1 MIKVFFG
8 VVEESGITTIASK
21 QVIRTGNLDED
32 IITASNL
39 LSEDI
44 GNRHRFFLRLEG
56 SGEHVRKAAEGATLI
71 H

>member
-21 QVIRTGNLDED
+21 QVLRSGDLDQD

-39 LSEDI
+39 LTEDI
-44 GNRHRFFLRLEG
+44 GNCHRFFLRLER
-56 SGEHVRKAAEGATLI
+56 SEEHVRKAPEGATLI

>member
-8 VVEESGITTIASK
+8 VVRDGITTISSK
-21 QVIRTGNLDED
+21 QVIRTGDLDND

-39 LSEDI
+39 ITEEF
-44 GNRHRFFLRLEG
+44 GNCHRFFLRLEG

>member
-8 VVEESGITTIASK
+8 VVKGGITSIVSK
-21 QVIRTGNLDED
+21 QVLRTGDLDKD
-32 IITASNL
+32 IATASNL

-44 GNRHRFFLRLEG
+44 GDCHRFFLRLER
-56 SGEHVRKAAEGATLI
+56 SEEHVRKAAEGATLI

>member
-8 VVEESGITTIASK
+8 VVKDGITTIASK

-44 GNRHRFFLRLEG
+44 GNCHRFFLRLEG

>member
-8 VVEESGITTIASK
+8 VVKDGITTIASK

-44 GNRHRFFLRLEG
+44 GNCHRFFLRLEG
-56 SGEHVRKAAEGATLI
+56 SGEHVRKAAEGAALI

>member
-8 VVEESGITTIASK
+8 VVKGGITTITSK
-21 QVIRTGNLDED
+21 QVIYTGDLDRD

-39 LSEDI
+39 LTEDI
-44 GNRHRFFLRLEG
+44 GDCHRFFLRIER
-56 SGEHVRKAAEGATLI
+56 SGEHVRKAAKGATLI

>member
-8 VVEESGITTIASK
+8 VVNEDGITSLYSK
-21 QVIRTGNLDED
+21 QVLHTGDLDND

-44 GNRHRFFLRLEG
+44 GNCHRFFLRLERG
-56 SGEHVRKAAEGATLI
+56 GEHVRKAAEGATLI

>member
-1 MIKVFFG
+1 MIEVFFG
-8 VVEESGITTIASK
+8 VVKGGITTIVSK
-21 QVIRTGNLDED
+21 QVMHTGDLDKD

-44 GNRHRFFLRLEG
+44 GNCHRFFLRLEG

>member
-8 VVEESGITTIASK
+8 VVRDGITTIASK
-21 QVIRTGNLDED
+21 QVIRTGDLDND

-39 LSEDI
+39 ITEEF
-44 GNRHRFFLRLEG
+44 GNCHRFFLRLEG

>member
-8 VVEESGITTIASK
+8 VVKGGITTIASK
-21 QVIRTGNLDED
+21 QVIRTGDLDND

-39 LSEDI
+39 ITEEF
-44 GNRHRFFLRLEG
+44 GNCHRFFLRLEG

>member
-1 MIKVFFG
+1 MIKVLFG
-8 VVEESGITTIASK
+8 VVKDGITTIASK

-44 GNRHRFFLRLEG
+44 GNCHRFFLRLEG

>member
-8 VVEESGITTIASK
+8 VVKDGITTIASK
-21 QVIRTGNLDED
+21 QVIRTGNLDKD

-44 GNRHRFFLRLEG
+44 GNCHRFFLRLER
-56 SGEHVRKAAEGATLI
+56 SGEHVRKASEGATLI